1 MDLIATYLLFFT
13 TTSFLGLIT
22 TVLVDFRCNWA
33 FSFMKGTPSFVKGEL
48 SFVKET
54 LPFVKGELSFVKE
67 TLSFVKGELS
77 FVKETLSFV
86 KGELSFVKG
95 EPAFVKETLSFVKG
109 ELPFV
114 KEKYPRGMKSI
125 IMACNYGDRL
135 AMPIVN

>member
-1 MDLIATYLLFFT
+1 MDFIATYLLFFT

-22 TVLVDFRCNWA
+22 AVLVDFRCNWA
-33 FSFMKGTPSFVKGEL
+33 FSFMKGTL
-48 SFVKET
+48 SFM
-54 LPFVKGELSFVKE
+54 KGI
-67 TLSFVKGELS
+67 
-77 FVKETLSFV
+77 LSFV

-95 EPAFVKETLSFVKG
+95 TLSFVKEELSFVKG
-109 ELPFV
+109 ESAFVKGTLPFV